1 MRFFTSITAF
11 MLSCAMMTT
20 AQANEQVLDF
30 DTQHA
35 MPAELAALAV
45 LGQMCPTI
53 IETDEAFTNGY
64 HKVIKEL
71 LPNAKNPVAEFK
83 LLTESP
89 EYKDIMATEHEFA
102 LQAGDAE
109 NQEICISIQ
118 EYGR

>member
-1 MRFFTSITAF
+1 MRFFTSITAL

-35 MPAELAALAV
+35 MPAELAAVAV
-45 LGQMCPTI
+45 LGEMCPTL
-53 IETDEAFTNGY
+53 IEADEAFNSGY

-83 LLTESP
+83 LLTESS
-89 EYKDIMATEHEFA
+89 EYKDIMATEREFA

-109 NQEICISIQ
+109 NQEICIAIQ

>member
-11 MLSCAMMTT
+11 MLSCAMITT
-20 AQANEQVLDF
+20 VQADEQVLDF

-35 MPAELAALAV
+35 MPAELATVAV
-45 LGQMCPTI
+45 LGELCPTL
-53 IETDEAFTNGY
+53 IETDDAFTNGY

-89 EYKDIMATEHEFA
+89 EYKDIMATERAFA

-109 NQEICISIQ
+109 NQEICIAIQ

>member
-1 MRFFTSITAF
+1 MRFFTSVTAF
-11 MLSCAMMTT
+11 MLMCAINTTTT
-20 AQANEQVLDF
+20 ADEQILDF
-30 DTQHA
+30 DTQQA

-45 LGQMCPTI
+45 LGNMCPTL

-83 LLTESP
+83 LLTESS
-89 EYKDIMATEHEFA
+89 EYKDIMTTEYEFA
-102 LQAGDAE
+102 MEAGDTE
-109 NQEICISIQ
+109 NQEICLAIQ